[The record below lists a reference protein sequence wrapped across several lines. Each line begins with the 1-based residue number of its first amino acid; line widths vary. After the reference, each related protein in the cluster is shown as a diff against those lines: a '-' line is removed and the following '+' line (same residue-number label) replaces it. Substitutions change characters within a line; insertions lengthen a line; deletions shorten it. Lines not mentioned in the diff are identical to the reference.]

1 MNRAFVNPFFH
12 KALFHQ
18 KIVYQ
23 ILDLSSSSHLDTDC
37 PFVSES
43 MKTSVLGSKY
53 ICVITIY
60 FSCWIFSSLVLE
72 TKDFLTSH
80 VCMSLFF
87 NLTIMYVLFGISMF
101 FLFHAFLRRVEEL
114 RGTAVPVHH
123 LAKNHPRLDF

>member
-1 MNRAFVNPFFH
+1 
-12 KALFHQ
+12 
-18 KIVYQ
+18 
-23 ILDLSSSSHLDTDC
+23 
-37 PFVSES
+37 